1 MPGGPTPGTWKSLS
15 GGERPTNGA
24 GRRAGSWRRGRE
36 GHFVSLPVGF
46 PPPDARGEGNEGQ
59 GGPHITM
66 KKIRIMAALAATALL
81 IAACGGSSQ
90 ESEADKFAQTAEQ
103 QAKTQATLPAATTP
117 TVTPTKATPSSGE
130 SDIATKPKIPKS
142 SGPAPKNLKV
152 EDLIEGKGA
161 AAKSGDKISVRYVG
175 TLYDNGKEFDSSWKR
190 GKAPFQLTLGQGQ
203 VIQGWDQGLVG
214 MKVGGRR
221 RLTIPPDLAYGAQG
235 QPPTIPANSTL
246 VFDVDLTKIG

>member
-1 MPGGPTPGTWKSLS
+1 
-15 GGERPTNGA
+15 
-24 GRRAGSWRRGRE
+24 
-36 GHFVSLPVGF
+36 
-46 PPPDARGEGNEGQ
+46 
-59 GGPHITM
+59 M

-81 IAACGGSSQ
+81 ITACGDSTK
-90 ESEADKFAQTAEQ
+90 ESAADQFAKTAEQ
-103 QAKTQATLPAATTP
+103 QAKTQASAPAETTP
-117 TVTPTKATPSSGE
+117 APTATKVAPSAGE
-130 SDIATKPKIPKS
+130 RDIATKPKIPKA
-142 SGPAPKNLKV
+142 SGAAPKTLKV

-161 AAKSGDKISVRYVG
+161 AAKAGDKISVRYVG
-175 TLYDNGKEFDSSWKR
+175 TLYNNGKEFDSSWKR
-190 GKAPFQLTLGQGQ
+190 GKAPFELTLGQGQ

>member
-1 MPGGPTPGTWKSLS
+1 
-15 GGERPTNGA
+15 
-24 GRRAGSWRRGRE
+24 
-36 GHFVSLPVGF
+36 
-46 PPPDARGEGNEGQ
+46 
-59 GGPHITM
+59 M

-81 IAACGGSSQ
+81 ITACGDSTK
-90 ESEADKFAQTAEQ
+90 ESAADQFAKTAEQ
-103 QAKTQATLPAATTP
+103 QAKTQASAPAETTP
-117 TVTPTKATPSSGE
+117 APTATKVAPSAGE
-130 SDIATKPKIPKS
+130 RDIATKPKIPKA
-142 SGPAPKNLKV
+142 SGAAPKTLKV

-161 AAKSGDKISVRYVG
+161 AAKAGDKVSVRYVG
-175 TLYDNGKEFDSSWKR
+175 VLFNNNKEFDSSWKR
-190 GKAPFQLTLGQGQ
+190 GKAPFELTLGQGQ